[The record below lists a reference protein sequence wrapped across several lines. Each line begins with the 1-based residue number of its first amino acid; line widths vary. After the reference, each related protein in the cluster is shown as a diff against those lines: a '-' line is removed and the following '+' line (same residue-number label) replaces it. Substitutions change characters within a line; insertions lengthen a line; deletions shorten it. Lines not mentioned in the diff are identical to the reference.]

1 MKKSLVL
8 LTVTLIT
15 VSCNKKTDD
24 FVWEKSFGQGDALYI
39 KSASDSGIVSC
50 GTIGGFPYLLKL
62 KRDRTTDFE
71 YTSGRKGLFN
81 SAWSDTSRLIA
92 GGSSDGKMLLACI
105 DNDGSKIWDTVLA
118 ADFKV
123 ELSGIL
129 YSGNGILVAVG
140 TAKPDSAESV
150 SSGIFF
156 VKFDTAG
163 QVIETKEVTESTFI
177 AANRVTTDGSGNI
190 LLAVTRKRSNT
201 ESQAG
206 VIKYTSEFN
215 KLWETDLYNNP
226 DFGAASR
233 GIITDDLGT
242 VFVTGSTEF
251 VSGDSVL
258 NNSFLVS
265 LGSSG
270 SINWKKYIEKTNSG
284 VSLRFDVNG
293 SVLMLNTN
301 CFIINIA
308 DPEDGSDLGK
318 LRMFDV
324 CNSKDTDAF
333 GRDIDLNYDG
343 NILVAGSK
351 GGNYYLALKSLVQ

>member
-233 GIITDDLGT
+233 GIITDD
-242 VFVTGSTEF
+242 
-251 VSGDSVL
+251 
-258 NNSFLVS
+258 
-265 LGSSG
+265 GSSG